1 MTETLRFSDAGDA
14 SEGELVSWLVAPGDH
29 VAAGDLVA
37 EVETDKSLVEVTASV
52 DGVVESLS
60 VEEGSVVAVDDPLAT
75 IDRVTGSDS
84 SSEAGAGTASPTDE
98 ESPSDRD
105 STDGDASAAAESTD
119 EAATDAVAVPSGRVF
134 APPSVRRLA
143 REHGVDITAVE
154 GTGPSGR
161 ITAGDV
167 TDHVAETD
175 TGSGMEDHAT
185 SGPKPL
191 DLGSDNRQSAVR
203 GQEASTA
210 TTDTDADESLSPK
223 PLDIGSG
230 DRSSAVQS
238 REAPSRSTTLAT
250 PATRRLAGELGVTL
264 DRVPTDETRD
274 GEAVV
279 DEERLRTYAAE
290 LEAETTG
297 DDAVTT
303 GADVETSAIE
313 AASTDTP
320 VSPSTQPAAETAT
333 AGTATTS
340 TATPSTATVV
350 YDTATVDSVL
360 AARDRLASQAADGN
374 QPSLLAFVTKAV
386 AVGLDRYSALDVEG
400 AEADG
405 SAEPGPIRVGV
416 TTADG
421 LTTTLVE
428 NAADRGVFELTAAT
442 ALDSDAAENGGLVE
456 TDDAPSAGTAFTLTA
471 PGVLGREHVA
481 PAVTDSAPVTLALGT
496 VEKRPT
502 VREGP
507 DGTADVVAASTI
519 PLSLAVDQS
528 VADGA
533 VAAAFLET
541 VIERLEEPL
550 LFLTHQ

>member
-60 VEEGSVVAVDDPLAT
+60 IEEGSVVAVDDALAT
-75 IDRVTGSDS
+75 IDPETDSDS
-84 SSEAGAGTASPTDE
+84 SSEAGAGTASATDE
-98 ESPSDRD
+98 ESPGDRD
-105 STDGDASAAAESTD
+105 STDGDASAATESTD

-167 TDHVAETD
+167 TDHVAKTD
-175 TGSGMEDHAT
+175 TGSSVEDHAT

-191 DLGSDNRQSAVR
+191 DLGSDDRQSAVR
-203 GQEASTA
+203 GQEASTE
-210 TTDTDADESLSPK
+210 TTDTDADESSGPK

-230 DRSSAVQS
+230 GRSSAVQS
-238 REAPSRSTTLAT
+238 REASPRSTTLAT
-250 PATRRLAGELGVTL
+250 PATRRLADELDVDL

-279 DEERLRTYAAE
+279 DEERLRAYAAD

-297 DDAVTT
+297 DDTTAGGADAVTT
-303 GADVETSAIE
+303 SADVETSAAE
-313 AASTDTP
+313 TASASTAVASST
-320 VSPSTQPAAETAT
+320 TQPATAT
-333 AGTATTS
+333 AS
-340 TATPSTATVV
+340 VV

-374 QPSLLAFVTKAV
+374 QPSLLAFVAKAV
-386 AVGLDRYSALDVEG
+386 AVGLDRHPALDVG
-400 AEADG
+400 AGEANG
-405 SAEPGPIRVGV
+405 SADPGAVRVGV
-416 TTADG
+416 ATADG

-442 ALDSDAAENGGLVE
+442 TLDSDAAENGGLAE

-507 DGTADVVAASTI
+507 DGTADVVAASTL

>member
-75 IDRVTGSDS
+75 LDPETDSDS
-84 SSEAGAGTASPTDE
+84 SSEADADTAGLADEGAPG
-98 ESPSDRD
+98 DRD
-105 STDGDASAAAESTD
+105 SIETDATAAESTD
-119 EAATDAVAVPSGRVF
+119 EAAADAVAVPSGRVF

-143 REHGVDITAVE
+143 REHDVDITAVE

-167 TDHVAETD
+167 TDYVAD
-175 TGSGMEDHAT
+175 RDAGSGAT
-185 SGPKPL
+185 ADEPSSPKPL
-191 DLGSDNRQSAVR
+191 DLGSDDRQSAVR
-203 GQEASTA
+203 GQEASAAA
-210 TTDTDADESLSPK
+210 TDAEADESSGPK

-250 PATRRLAGELGVTL
+250 PATRRLADELDVDL

-279 DEERLRTYAAE
+279 DEDRLRAYAAE

-297 DDAVTT
+297 ADAVTT
-303 GADVETSAIE
+303 GSDVETSAIE

-340 TATPSTATVV
+340 TATVV
-350 YDTATVDSVL
+350 YDTATIDAAL
-360 AARDRLASQAADGN
+360 AARDRLASQATDST
-374 QPSLLAFVTKAV
+374 QPSLLAFVAKAV
-386 AVGLDRYSALDVEG
+386 AVGLERYPALDVEG

-421 LTTTLVE
+421 LATTLVE

-442 ALDSDAAENGGLVE
+442 TVDGDAAGNGGLVDI
-456 TDDAPSAGTAFTLTA
+456 DDAPSAGSTFTLTA
-471 PGVLGREHVA
+471 PGALGREHVA
-481 PAVTDSAPVTLALGT
+481 PAVTDSAPVTLALGA

-502 VREGP
+502 VREAS

-519 PLSLAVDQS
+519 PLSLAVDRS

>member
-1 MTETLRFSDAGDA
+1 
-14 SEGELVSWLVAPGDH
+14 
-29 VAAGDLVA
+29 
-37 EVETDKSLVEVTASV
+37 
-52 DGVVESLS
+52 
-60 VEEGSVVAVDDPLAT
+60 
-75 IDRVTGSDS
+75 
-84 SSEAGAGTASPTDE
+84 
-98 ESPSDRD
+98 
-105 STDGDASAAAESTD
+105 
-119 EAATDAVAVPSGRVF
+119 VAVPSGRVF

-167 TDHVAETD
+167 TDYVADRDAE
-175 TGSGMEDHAT
+175 SGTPADAT

-191 DLGSDNRQSAVR
+191 DLGSDDRQSAVR
-203 GQEASTA
+203 GQEASAAVTGA
-210 TTDTDADESLSPK
+210 EADESSGPK

-250 PATRRLAGELGVTL
+250 PATRRLADELDVDL

-279 DEERLRTYAAE
+279 DEDRLRAYAAE

-297 DDAVTT
+297 DDALTT
-303 GADVETSAIE
+303 DADVEPSAVE
-313 AASTDTP
+313 AASTDTAVP
-320 VSPSTQPAAETAT
+320 PSTQPAAETTTAGAAT
-333 AGTATTS
+333 A
-340 TATPSTATVV
+340 STATVV
-350 YDTATVDSVL
+350 YDTATIDATL
-360 AARDRLASQAADGN
+360 AARDRLASHATDGT
-374 QPSLLAFVTKAV
+374 QPSLLAFVAKAV
-386 AVGLDRYSALDVEG
+386 AVGLARHPALDVG
-400 AEADG
+400 DAEADE
-405 SAEPGPIRVGV
+405 SADPGPIRVGV

-421 LTTTLVE
+421 LATTLVE

-442 ALDSDAAENGGLVE
+442 TLDSDAAENGGIAE
-456 TDDAPSAGTAFTLTA
+456 TDDAPSAGSAFTLTA
-471 PGVLGREHVA
+471 PGALGREHVA

-502 VREGP
+502 VREAS

-519 PLSLAVDQS
+519 PLSFAVDRS
-528 VADGA
+528 VTDGA